1 MPPQA
6 KDYTKIRV
14 NPELHVLISP
24 WFFCECKI
32 LLFLPKWL
40 IKFMEITVFT
50 ESDLAFS
57 QGIEIKYNIKR
68 NKIKNQICTNTVL
81 QIPNYSKSIV
91 YNDCY

>member
-1 MPPQA
+1 
-6 KDYTKIRV
+6 
-14 NPELHVLISP
+14 
-24 WFFCECKI
+24 
-32 LLFLPKWL
+32 
-40 IKFMEITVFT
+40 MEITVFT
-50 ESDLAFS
+50 EFDLAFS